1 MKTNHNNDPLD
12 QQIDTL
18 LTSHPVKPSDDF
30 AARVLAAA
38 AETALAEDS
47 SGKRKRPLTLLIK
60 FALPLAAAIAVTISL
75 SLRPVNT
82 DSVAPTGSTD
92 SAQLSTAEVQEI
104 FLLEESLAS
113 LAHVSAAEVGNVDL
127 LSILDALYLEI

>member
-1 MKTNHNNDPLD
+1 MKTNHNRDPLD

-18 LTSHPVKPSDDF
+18 LASRPVKPSDDF

-38 AETALAEDS
+38 ETAVSEDS
-47 SGKRKRPLTLLIK
+47 SGKRKRPLGMLIK
-60 FALPLAAAIAVTISL
+60 FALPFAAAIAVTISL
-75 SLRPVNT
+75 LPVNT
-82 DSVAPTGSTD
+82 DSVAPTGSTESD
-92 SAQLSTAEVQEI
+92 TLSTAEVQEI

-113 LAHVSAAEVGNVDL
+113 LAHVSAAEVGSVDL

>member
-1 MKTNHNNDPLD
+1 MKTNHNSDPLD

-18 LTSHPVKPSDDF
+18 LASRPLKPSDDF
-30 AARVLAAA
+30 AARVLAAT
-38 AETALAEDS
+38 AETAVSEDS
-47 SGKRKRPLTLLIK
+47 LGKRKRSLALLIK

-75 SLRPVNT
+75 LPVNT
-82 DSVAPTGSTD
+82 DFVAPTKPVE
-92 SAQLSTAEVQEI
+92 SATLSTAEVQEI

-113 LAHVSAAEVGNVDL
+113 LANVSATEVSSVDL

>member
-1 MKTNHNNDPLD
+1 MKTNHNSDTLD

-18 LTSHPVKPSDDF
+18 LASCPVKPSDDF

-38 AETALAEDS
+38 ETAVSEDS
-47 SGKRKRPLTLLIK
+47 SGKRKRPLALLIK
-60 FALPLAAAIAVTISL
+60 FALPFAAAIAVTISL
-75 SLRPVNT
+75 LPINT
-82 DSVAPTGSTD
+82 DSDAPIRSTE
-92 SAQLSTAEVQEI
+92 SATLSTAEVQEI

-127 LSILDALYLEI
+127 LSVLDALYLEI

>member
-1 MKTNHNNDPLD
+1 MKTNHNSDPLD

-18 LTSHPVKPSDDF
+18 LASRPVKPSDDF

-75 SLRPVNT
+75 LPVNT
-82 DSVAPTGSTD
+82 DSVAPTGSTESD
-92 SAQLSTAEVQEI
+92 TLSTAEVQEI

>member
-1 MKTNHNNDPLD
+1 MKTNHNSDPLD

-18 LTSHPVKPSDDF
+18 LASRPVKPSDGF

-38 AETALAEDS
+38 AETAQAEDS
-47 SGKRKRPLTLLIK
+47 SGKRKRPLALLIK

-75 SLRPVNT
+75 LPVNT
-82 DSVAPTGSTD
+82 DSVAPTGSTE
-92 SAQLSTAEVQEI
+92 SATISIDEVQEI
-104 FLLEESLAS
+104 FFLEESLSS
-113 LAHVSAAEVGNVDL
+113 LAHVSATEVGSFDP

>member
-1 MKTNHNNDPLD
+1 MKTNHNSDPLD

-18 LTSHPVKPSDDF
+18 LASRPVKPSDDF
-30 AARVLAAA
+30 AARVLAA

-47 SGKRKRPLTLLIK
+47 SGKRKRPLGMLIK
-60 FALPLAAAIAVTISL
+60 FALPFAAAIAVTISL
-75 SLRPVNT
+75 LTVNT
-82 DSVAPTGSTD
+82 DSVAPTGSTESD
-92 SAQLSTAEVQEI
+92 TLSTAEVQEI

-113 LAHVSAAEVGNVDL
+113 LAHVSAAEVGSVDL

>member
-1 MKTNHNNDPLD
+1 MKTNHNSDPLD

-18 LTSHPVKPSDDF
+18 LASRPVKPSDDF
-30 AARVLAAA
+30 AARVLAAT
-38 AETALAEDS
+38 ETAVSEDS
-47 SGKRKRPLTLLIK
+47 PGKRKRPLGMLIK
-60 FALPLAAAIAVTISL
+60 FALPFAAAIAVTISL
-75 SLRPVNT
+75 LPVNT
-82 DSVAPTGSTD
+82 DSVAPTGSTESD
-92 SAQLSTAEVQEI
+92 TLSTAEVQEI

>member
-1 MKTNHNNDPLD
+1 MKSNQNSDPLD

-18 LTSHPVKPSDDF
+18 LASRPIKPNEDF

-38 AETALAEDS
+38 ENAVAEDS
-47 SGKRKRPLTLLIK
+47 TSKAKRPLSMLIK

-75 SLRPVNT
+75 WPVHT
-82 DSVAPTGSTD
+82 DSVATAESIESTT
-92 SAQLSTAEVQEI
+92 LSTAEVQEI

-113 LAHVSAAEVGNVDL
+113 LADISANEFGSTDL
-127 LSILDALYLEI
+127 LSTLDALYLEI

>member
-1 MKTNHNNDPLD
+1 MKTNHNSDTLD

-18 LTSHPVKPSDDF
+18 LASCPDKPSDDF

-38 AETALAEDS
+38 ETAVSEDS
-47 SGKRKRPLTLLIK
+47 SGKRKRPLALLIK

-75 SLRPVNT
+75 LPVNT
-82 DSVAPTGSTD
+82 DSVAPSGSTESD
-92 SAQLSTAEVQEI
+92 TLSTAEVQEI

-127 LSILDALYLEI
+127 LSVLDALYLEI

>member
-1 MKTNHNNDPLD
+1 MRTNHNCDPLD

-18 LTSHPVKPSDDF
+18 LASRPLKPSDDF

-38 AETALAEDS
+38 ETAVSEDS
-47 SGKRKRPLTLLIK
+47 SGKRKRPLALLIK
-60 FALPLAAAIAVTISL
+60 FALPLAAAVAVTISL
-75 SLRPVNT
+75 LPVNT

-92 SAQLSTAEVQEI
+92 RTTLSTAEMQEI

-113 LAHVSAAEVGNVDL
+113 LANVSAIEVSSVDL

>member
-1 MKTNHNNDPLD
+1 MKTNHNSDPLD

-18 LTSHPVKPSDDF
+18 LASRPVKPSDDF

-38 AETALAEDS
+38 ETAVSEDS
-47 SGKRKRPLTLLIK
+47 SGKRKRPLGMLIK
-60 FALPLAAAIAVTISL
+60 FALPFAAAIAVTISL
-75 SLRPVNT
+75 LPVNT
-82 DSVAPTGSTD
+82 DSVASTGSTESD
-92 SAQLSTAEVQEI
+92 TLSTAEVQEI

-113 LAHVSAAEVGNVDL
+113 LAYVSAAEVGNVDL

>member
-18 LTSHPVKPSDDF
+18 LASRPVKPSDDF

-38 AETALAEDS
+38 ETAVSEDS
-47 SGKRKRPLTLLIK
+47 SGKRKRPLGMLIK
-60 FALPLAAAIAVTISL
+60 FALPFAAAIAVTISL
-75 SLRPVNT
+75 LPVNT
-82 DSVAPTGSTD
+82 DSVAPTGSTE
-92 SAQLSTAEVQEI
+92 SATLSTAEVQEI
-104 FLLEESLAS
+104 FLLEESLSS
-113 LAHVSAAEVGNVDL
+113 LAHVSATEVGSFDL

>member
-1 MKTNHNNDPLD
+1 MKTNHNSDPLD

-18 LTSHPVKPSDDF
+18 LASRPLKPSDDF
-30 AARVLAAA
+30 AARVLAAT
-38 AETALAEDS
+38 AETAVSKDS
-47 SGKRKRPLTLLIK
+47 SGKRKRSLALLIK

-75 SLRPVNT
+75 LPVNT
-82 DSVAPTGSTD
+82 DFVAPTKPVE
-92 SAQLSTAEVQEI
+92 SATLSTAEVQEI

-113 LAHVSAAEVGNVDL
+113 LAHISAAEVGSVNL

>member
-1 MKTNHNNDPLD
+1 MKTNHHRDSLD

-18 LTSHPVKPSDDF
+18 LASRPVKPSEDF

-38 AETALAEDS
+38 ETAIGEGS
-47 SGKRKRPLTLLIK
+47 TGKAKRSLGTLIS

-75 SLRPVNT
+75 WPVHT
-82 DSVAPTGSTD
+82 DSVATAESIESTT
-92 SAQLSTAEVQEI
+92 LSTAEVQEI

-113 LAHVSAAEVGNVDL
+113 LTDISASEFGSTDL
-127 LSILDALYLEI
+127 LSTLDALYLEI

>member
-1 MKTNHNNDPLD
+1 MKTNHNSDPLD

-18 LTSHPVKPSDDF
+18 LASRPVKPSDDF

-47 SGKRKRPLTLLIK
+47 SGKRKRPLGMLIK
-60 FALPLAAAIAVTISL
+60 FALPFAAAIAVTISL
-75 SLRPVNT
+75 LPVNT
-82 DSVAPTGSTD
+82 DSVAPTGSTESD
-92 SAQLSTAEVQEI
+92 TLSTAEVQEI

>member
-1 MKTNHNNDPLD
+1 MKTNHNSDTLD

-18 LTSHPVKPSDDF
+18 IASCPVKPSDDF

-38 AETALAEDS
+38 ETAVSEDS
-47 SGKRKRPLTLLIK
+47 SGKRKRPLALLIK

-75 SLRPVNT
+75 LPINT
-82 DSVAPTGSTD
+82 DSDAPIRSTE
-92 SAQLSTAEVQEI
+92 SATLSTAEVQEI
-104 FLLEESLAS
+104 FLLEESLDS
-113 LAHVSAAEVGNVDL
+113 LAHVSAAEVGSVDL